1 MLLDMHAIPDI
12 TDWNTQS
19 IQSLDHFNIQHEKI
33 TCFGLE
39 IHNIQVEPLTTLV
52 QLDDLY
58 QHFNIFF
65 PLNIKNAGL
74 IRQLEFFTGRL
85 AAKYALHDLNL
96 QDCVIHQGHQGEPI
110 WPDAVIGSI
119 SHVSHPRLCCAIA
132 YAQKHNCADKTFGI
146 DIESKKCQT
155 LFQQNDEI
163 YHVFLSEDEQ
173 AALAN
178 TGFKKP
184 DLYLLVF
191 SAKESVIKAFY
202 IKYKQIIDF
211 KSIRFDGIVD
221 DFIWFRIHLG
231 SSLKNTIVTKVHFFD
246 TDNEIITISCI

>member
-1 MLLDMHAIPDI
+1 MLLDMHAISE
-12 TDWNTQS
+12 TKDWNTQS

-33 TCFGLE
+33 TRCGLE
-39 IHNIQVEPLTTLV
+39 IHNIQVEQLTTLA

-65 PLNIKNAGL
+65 PPNIKNAGF

-85 AAKYALHDLNL
+85 AAKCALHDLNL

-119 SHVSHPRLCCAIA
+119 SHVSAQRLCCAIA
-132 YAQKHNCADKTFGI
+132 YAQNHNFADKTFGI
-146 DIESKKCQT
+146 DIESKKCQIF
-155 LFQQNDEI
+155 FQQNDEI
-163 YHVFLSEDEQ
+163 YHVFLSKDEQ

-178 TGFKKP
+178 IGFKKP

-202 IKYKQIIDF
+202 IRYNQVIDF
-211 KSIRFDGIVD
+211 KLICFNGIVG
-221 DFIWFRIHLG
+221 DFIYFRIHPV
-231 SSLKNTIVTKVHFFD
+231 SSLKNIIVTKVHFFD